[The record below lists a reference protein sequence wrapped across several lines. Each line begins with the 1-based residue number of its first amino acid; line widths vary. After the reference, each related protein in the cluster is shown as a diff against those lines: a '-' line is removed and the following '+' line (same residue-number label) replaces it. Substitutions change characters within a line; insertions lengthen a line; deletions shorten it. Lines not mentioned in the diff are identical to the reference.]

1 MPFITVIDTVF
12 QGRVASWRDDDDKPC
27 VFETSAEAE
36 EMAADV
42 MHEDDDPDMV
52 VEVVVNEQKIFDP
65 IDGRVYWTRGEE
77 Q

>member
-1 MPFITVIDTVF
+1 
-12 QGRVASWRDDDDKPC
+12 
-27 VFETSAEAE
+27 
-36 EMAADV
+36 